1 MDKQDIDKASV
12 ALTGALA
19 YFSPIARALGQA
31 EEVFS
36 VLSNAIKHKIAI
48 EADVAGAQATLADT
62 LARIETAKEQRTSAV
77 NDLAQVRAQTAADI
91 AQAKTDAKEAVK
103 QIKVSA
109 DAAIEAHKVRRQ
121 QSEVE
126 SGAAI
131 AEARRAS
138 EIVLKDLNT
147 QKDELQAEVAALEE
161 KLVDVRAQLK
171 RFADSLVG

>member
-36 VLSNAIKHKIAI
+36 VLSNAIKHKNAI

-121 QSEVE
+121 QSEAE

>member
-19 YFSPIARALGQA
+19 YFSPVARALGQA

-36 VLSNAIKHKIAI
+36 VLSNAIKHKIAL
-48 EADVAGAQATLADT
+48 EADVANAKATLADT
-62 LARIETAKEQRTSAV
+62 LARIETAKEQRTSAI

-91 AQAKTDAKEAVK
+91 AQAKTEADEAVE
-103 QIKVSA
+103 QIKASA
-109 DAAIEAHKVRRQ
+109 DAAIEGHKTRQ
-121 QSEVE
+121 QQSQVE
-126 SGAAI
+126 SAAVI
-131 AEARRAS
+131 AEARQAS
-138 EIVLKDLNT
+138 EIVMNELAI
-147 QKDELQAEVAALEE
+147 QKDELQTEVAVLEE

>member
-19 YFSPIARALGQA
+19 YFSPISRALGQA

-36 VLSNAIKHKIAI
+36 VLSNAIKHKIAL
-48 EADVAGAQATLADT
+48 EADVANAQAALVET
-62 LARIETAKEQRTSAV
+62 LARVETAKDQRTEAI
-77 NDLAQVRAQTAADI
+77 NDLAQVRAETAADI
-91 AQAKTDAKEAVK
+91 AQAKAEAKEAVK

-109 DAAIEAHKVRRQ
+109 DAAIQAHKGRQQ
-121 QSEVE
+121 QSETE
-126 SGAAI
+126 SAAAI
-131 AEARRAS
+131 AEARQAS
-138 EIVLKDLNT
+138 EIVLKDLNA
-147 QKDELQAEVAALEE
+147 QKDELQAEVAVLEE

>member
-19 YFSPIARALGQA
+19 YFSPMARALGQA

-36 VLSNAIKHKIAI
+36 VLSNAIKHKVAI
-48 EADVAGAQATLADT
+48 EADVASAQAALAET
-62 LARIETAKEQRTSAV
+62 LARVETAKEQRTSAI
-77 NDLAQVRAQTAADI
+77 NDLAQVRAQAAADI

-121 QSEVE
+121 KSEAE

-138 EIVLKDLNT
+138 EIVLKDLNA